1 MTGKELFQ
9 EIGNI
14 SEEHVVEAER
24 YRKES
29 GGGIV
34 RVGRRRLARSASF
47 RRTLT
52 MAACLVICAG
62 LVFTVQ
68 KLGITKDAAEESVVD
83 NEGAVME
90 MAVAES
96 SVAQNTASGSE
107 KKAEEMETR
116 PETEVDVVQEAAEKE
131 ASVITEAEEE
141 EAKTEAGEIV
151 GNQNSGSIK
160 DEMAD
165 VEKSESVWDLKS
177 IKEKMAVYPDKYEDI
192 LMLEGV
198 YILVHGKVEK
208 GQDIWEAFVQSVDR
222 GEAAQAEIIRFTVEG
237 DPIIEYVYYDGK
249 QFYLCV
255 DNSRDAYR
263 GKGDAYYEARYSS
276 MVKEEKILEGGGK
289 TIEYCLY
296 DGENEY
302 SIVYIAE

>member
-14 SEEHVVEAER
+14 SEEYVAEAER

-29 GGGIV
+29 GSGIV
-34 RVGRRRLARSASF
+34 RAGRRRLARHASF

-52 MAACLVICAG
+52 AAACLVICAG
-62 LVFTVQ
+62 LVFTVL
-68 KLGITKDAAEESVVD
+68 KLGISKDAAEESVMD

-96 SVAQNTASGSE
+96 AIAQNTASDSE
-107 KKAEEMETR
+107 KQAEAMETR
-116 PETEVDVVQEAAEKE
+116 PETEASVVPEAA
-131 ASVITEAEEE
+131 EE
-141 EAKTEAGEIV
+141 EAKAESGKTV
-151 GNQNSGSIK
+151 GNNQSDSIK
-160 DEMAD
+160 NEMAD
-165 VEKSESVWDLKS
+165 VEKSEPVWDLKRV
-177 IKEKMAVYPDKYEDI
+177 KEKMASYPNKYGDI
-192 LMLEGV
+192 LKLDGV

-208 GQDIWEAFVQSVDR
+208 GQEIWDAFVKSVDR
-222 GEAAQAEIIRFTVEG
+222 GETAQAEIIRFTVEG
-237 DPIIEYVYYDGK
+237 DPIIESVYYDGSV
-249 QFYLCV
+249 FYLCV

-263 GKGDAYYEARYSS
+263 GSGEAYFEAQYSS
-276 MVKEEKILEGGGK
+276 LMKEETVLEGGGK
-289 TIEYCLY
+289 SIEYCLY